1 MKLIITG
8 ATGFIGSRLT
18 DGLGDPINS
27 LVLLSRKPPSEV
39 NVTKKEWL
47 AWQPGTA
54 GDWEKVIDGADGIIN
69 LAGEP
74 IAGKRWSEA
83 QKENLRASRVNSTR
97 SLVEAIGK
105 AKIRPKFMISASAV
119 GYYGA
124 HDNETVTER
133 TGAGADFLARL
144 CLAWEQEALKAES
157 FGVRV
162 VLIRTGIVLD
172 KGRGA
177 LAKLVPPFKMFVGG
191 RLGSGAQWMPWIH
204 VDDEIDLIL
213 FLMGHDKAR
222 GPFNAVAPNP
232 VTNDDFS
239 KILGNVL
246 GRPSWASVPAGV
258 LTLVTGEM
266 ADMLL
271 SGQRAMPQAAL
282 ELGYRFKYPHLADA
296 LRSLKL

>member
-8 ATGFIGSRLT
+8 ATGFIGSLLT
-18 DGLGDPINS
+18 DRLDQMHS
-27 LVLLSRKPPSEV
+27 LVLLSRKPPAEV

-47 AWQPGTA
+47 AWQPGTG
-54 GDWEKVIDGADGIIN
+54 GDWEKAIDGADGIIN

-83 QKENLRASRVNSTR
+83 QKEKLRASRIDSTR

-124 HDNETVTER
+124 HSDETVTER
-133 TGAGADFLARL
+133 TGAGTDFLAHL

-162 VLIRTGIVLD
+162 VLVRTGIVLD
-172 KGRGA
+172 KGKGA

-191 RLGSGAQWMPWIH
+191 PLGSGAQWMPWIH
-204 VDDEIDLIL
+204 IADEIGLIL
-213 FLMGHDKAR
+213 FLIEHDKA
-222 GPFNAVAPNP
+222 
-232 VTNDDFS
+232 
-239 KILGNVL
+239 
-246 GRPSWASVPAGV
+246 
-258 LTLVTGEM
+258 
-266 ADMLL
+266 
-271 SGQRAMPQAAL
+271 
-282 ELGYRFKYPHLADA
+282 
-296 LRSLKL
+296 